1 MNNLVHDHVANAILS
16 GNTPCFAQLAL
27 AKASAAIKMDEVP
40 LRRVTHPRLQSKSG
54 GAVQLCLQNTKL
66 SPLGLLS
73 KITRTT
79 WIASEYPLRWRET
92 IALHGV
98 VLHLNSDSEGRL
110 HLFLPDDEVISND
123 PFECAL
129 QNPAVSL
136 ATTDVLGHLYGGMP
150 DEDTIAAKTLRERAP
165 VVQASIAGNR
175 LRESG
180 PTSPMADKRDNVVRK
195 ADHDQP

>member
-1 MNNLVHDHVANAILS
+1 MCTVAHNASVIIRRPSSIIRHLS
-16 GNTPCFAQLAL
+16 SIINHESP
-27 AKASAAIKMDEVP
+27 AIKMDKVL

-66 SPLGLLS
+66 SPLGLFS
-73 KITRTT
+73 KITGTA
-79 WIASEYPLRWRET
+79 WITSEYPLRWRET

-98 VLHLNSDSEGRL
+98 VLHLNSDSEGHL
-110 HLFLPDDEVISND
+110 QLFLSDNEVISND
-123 PFECAL
+123 PFEYTL

-136 ATTDVLGHLYGGMP
+136 ATADVLGHLYGGMP

-175 LRESG
+175 FRESG
-180 PTSPMADKRDNVVRK
+180 PTSPMAGKLVETTL
-195 ADHDQP
+195 